1 MGLFGTQNDAAD
13 PQTPTSLYK
22 TNLGHPWGIHTAD
35 SRYQMPAEEV
45 DVTKVYIDFATW
57 AESGGTEKADWYIRP
72 DSNFL
77 LVP

>member
-1 MGLFGTQNDAAD
+1 
-13 PQTPTSLYK
+13 
-22 TNLGHPWGIHTAD
+22 
-35 SRYQMPAEEV
+35 MPAEEV